1 MTGLFE
7 DRLSYILTF
16 LSSRFYLLSV
26 TVGFSFP
33 CKWLDFCYDFT
44 CKRITEEE
52 WERSLLKL
60 KWHVPTDRDV
70 INQLSILI
78 FVFKWSLVK
87 IKADIRREIYT
98 CLKCNLS
105 SIIYLNIL
113 IQLNYDIF
121 SNYKLDV

>member
-7 DRLSYILTF
+7 DRLSYILTYF
-16 LSSRFYLLSV
+16 SSRFYLSSV

-33 CKWLDFCYDFT
+33 YKWLDFT
-44 CKRITEEE
+44 CKRIIEEE

-78 FVFKWSLVK
+78 FC
-87 IKADIRREIYT
+87 I
-98 CLKCNLS
+98 
-105 SIIYLNIL
+105 
-113 IQLNYDIF
+113 
-121 SNYKLDV
+121 